1 MVQTGLW
8 TSNGVTR
15 SYSTHAFLCALATVM
30 LNIGTLLIGGAA
42 VVSDGTCTHCTRG
55 RITTVQ
61 EHIRM
66 GSLSKSVSICNS
78 MVCCGIWD

>member
-42 VVSDGTCTHCTRG
+42 VVSDGTCTHCTCG
-55 RITTVQ
+55 RDNYSTRAHKNGKL
-61 EHIRM
+61 E
-66 GSLSKSVSICNS
+66 
-78 MVCCGIWD
+78 